1 MNKILKLFDKKYAED
16 LFRKKVLNLYPDFYD
31 LKISDI
37 KTHKNGIWETTY
49 HVVIEFKTNFISR
62 DGKKTKLPIF
72 CSAHSSEPRKNV
84 HIALRYLWN
93 KGFAKGY
100 LTVPHPLFYSNYF
113 RGTFYRGIE
122 GNNLYYYIKK
132 NDFETVEKITAKA
145 AHWFA
150 KLHSL
155 SLEGARNFNKENSRV
170 KTIFP
175 GKEHVLQMIGLNS
188 PKYLDTYK
196 KIYDIIIQRE
206 NSFLKSTKKLWLIH
220 GDAHPENII
229 KVGKKKIAAIDFT
242 DICLSDFTR
251 DIGSFLQQLD
261 FMCNRKIE
269 NKEFAEKLKEIFLN
283 SYFEKSKTK
292 YNNDVE
298 ERIKTYYN
306 YTAIRT
312 ATYFLLK
319 NRKEPKRVLPLLKM
333 VKKNLL

>member
-1 MNKILKLFDKKYAED
+1 MNKILKLFDKKYTED
-16 LFRKKVLNLYPDFYD
+16 LFRKKILELYPDFYD
-31 LKISDI
+31 LKISNI
-37 KTHKNGIWETTY
+37 KTHKNGIWDTTY
-49 HVVIEFKTNFISR
+49 HVVIEFSTYFMSK

-84 HIALRYLWN
+84 HIALKYLWERS
-93 KGFAKGY
+93 FAKGY

-122 GNNLYYYIKK
+122 GKNLYYYIKK
-132 NDFETVEKITAKA
+132 NDLETVEKVTAKA

-155 SLEGARNFNKENSRV
+155 NLKGARNFNKENSRV

-175 GKEHVLQMIGLNS
+175 GLEQVLQKISINS
-188 PKYLDTYK
+188 PQYLDIYK
-196 KIYDIIIQRE
+196 KIYDIIIERE
-206 NSFLKSTKKLWLIH
+206 NKFLKSTDKIWLIH

-242 DICLSDFTR
+242 DICLADFTR
-251 DIGSFLQQLD
+251 DLGSFLQQLD

-269 NKEFAEKLKEIFLN
+269 NKYFPERIKEIFLN
-283 SYFEKSKTK
+283 SYFEKSKIK
-292 YNNDVE
+292 YDDEVN

-319 NRKEPKRVLPLLKM
+319 NRKEPKRVLPLLRT